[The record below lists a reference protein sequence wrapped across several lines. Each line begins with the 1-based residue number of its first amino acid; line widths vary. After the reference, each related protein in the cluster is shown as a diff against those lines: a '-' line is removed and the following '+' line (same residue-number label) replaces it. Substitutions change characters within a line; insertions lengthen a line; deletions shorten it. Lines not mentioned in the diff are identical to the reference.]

1 MLYDITRNEYIP
13 QLWKACL
20 PKTKTVQLILIK
32 DRSFSFNPYRRA
44 CTKALLDSVA
54 EQQSEETTF
63 YNFEEMNNKA
73 TRKTRFLST
82 VFFCFNYRGI

>member
-1 MLYDITRNEYIP
+1 
-13 QLWKACL
+13 
-20 PKTKTVQLILIK
+20 LIK

-63 YNFEEMNNKA
+63 CNFEEMNN
-73 TRKTRFLST
+73 KTRFLST
-82 VFFCFNYRGI
+82 VFFVSITEGFN